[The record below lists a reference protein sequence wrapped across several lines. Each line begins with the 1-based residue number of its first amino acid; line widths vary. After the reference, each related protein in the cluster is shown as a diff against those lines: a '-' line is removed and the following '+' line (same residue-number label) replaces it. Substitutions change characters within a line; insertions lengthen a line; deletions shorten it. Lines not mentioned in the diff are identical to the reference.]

1 MKLQFPK
8 VHTDSLNKVFVS
20 FYINSKRYRLYN
32 GKRINSTTDPN
43 SYPLA
48 QRLSIAKVLA
58 AEIYSYILNGGVL
71 LSYRSTNVITGKLSD
86 LDYIKQALDSK
97 RALDYS
103 TKYKAMLQFSFDC
116 LEQEIGSSKLSAR
129 GLKNILSRYCSGVS
143 YNTLKRHLNVLI
155 NEAVSLGME
164 SNPMTEIKS
173 KKSKAVLH
181 KPFDDIATILEDI
194 KAFNKNLYLCCL
206 LTYGCLLR
214 PHREVRELTWGDFS
228 NDLSYITLS
237 GFRNKSGR
245 NRIVPVPSFIKSYLH
260 KKGLNNNVFTGN
272 QSSRNPDYFKTLW
285 SRYKKQSR
293 VLKEGQTLY
302 SFRHS
307 GATEIFKRTGSITKL
322 QKAMGHSSINVSL
335 IYLRGLEIA
344 ELKEEDMPGALMQK
358 KWL

>member
-1 MKLQFPK
+1 MTLQFPK

-20 FYINSKRYRLYN
+20 FYIGGKRYRLYN
-32 GKRINSTTDPN
+32 GNRINSTTDPN
-43 SYPLA
+43 SYPHD

-58 AEIYSYILNGGVL
+58 AEIYSYLLNGGIL
-71 LSYRSTNVITGKLSD
+71 LSYRSSNVVNGKLSD
-86 LDYIKQALDSK
+86 IDYIKQALDSK
-97 RALDYS
+97 LAGDYS
-103 TKYKAMLQFSFDC
+103 SKYKSMLQFSFDC
-116 LEQEIGSSKLSAR
+116 LKQEIDSSKLSVR

-143 YNTLKRHLNVLI
+143 HNTLKRHLNVLI
-155 NEAVSLGME
+155 NEAVSLGLE

-181 KPFDDIATILEDI
+181 KPFDDIAAVLEDI
-194 KAFNKNLYLCCL
+194 KAFNKHLHLCCL

-245 NRIVPVPSFIKSYLH
+245 NRIVPVPRFIKSYLH
-260 KKGLNNNVFTGN
+260 PKGLYDNIFTGE
-272 QSSRNPDYFKTLW
+272 QWSRNPDYFKTLW
-285 SRYKKQSR
+285 SRYKKQTKL
-293 VLKEGQTLY
+293 LKQGQTLY

-307 GATEIFKRTGSITKL
+307 GAIEIFKRTGSITKL

-335 IYLRGLEIA
+335 TYLRGLEIA
-344 ELKEEDMPGALMQK
+344 ELKEEDMPMV
-358 KWL
+358 